1 MKSGKIVKIS
11 ACAAAGLVVV
21 VLAAV
26 MLGNSAA
33 RESNAVPQSG
43 ETSYEESYQAYL
55 SEAGYEG
62 TLSQEVIEVDLED
75 YETSQD
81 MEAYPGEQGIVTED
95 SGWIQWNFKV
105 GKSGFYNLKLGYIPL
120 PGTTS
125 DIQRKIAI
133 DGGIPY
139 EALSQVV
146 ISRYWT
152 DGDIRVKNDNEIRP
166 ESLELYGQQEWFVE
180 DYQRRNNA
188 PLIFYLEAG
197 SHTISFEVIKEPLE
211 YTSLT
216 FCAQDAIPSYEE
228 AIGELKSKYAVYDGE
243 SLTGQAERKEGI
255 TRDIVKSSS
264 AINIQKN
271 YSDSNLEPYHPYHIL
286 YNTIGASDWSKP
298 GDSLTWVVEVE
309 KEGLYELTL
318 KARQNRNRGV
328 TSYRRLYI
336 NGTVPYE
343 EMLSVGFSFQ
353 SGMNNYTLADEN
365 GEPYLFHLNAGTNTI
380 TFEDVMGPMGGIVT
394 RVEESMGELNSRY
407 LEVVQLTGQ
416 APSKFIDYEIVK
428 NIPGFSDSMEEQG
441 RILREIVDEIVTIT
455 GEKGEN
461 TTLLEKMALEAEGLA
476 ADPESVTEELG
487 QLKGNI
493 SALGTWLVNVA
504 DMPLEVDYLVLSAPG
519 ARLPEAQDSFF
530 AGLKNGTIR
539 FFSTFFVKNSQISE
553 EEGGSDSIKVW
564 LASYGKEHAQ
574 MIQNMV
580 DETFTPQT
588 NISVN
593 LQLIPVDVVL
603 RAALAGNGPDVV
615 IVLSQTT
622 MQDFAMRDAVLDLSK
637 MEGFGEATERFYQS
651 TLDSA
656 SFQGGIYGIP
666 EQATYMMLFTRDDI
680 LGELGLEVPATW
692 TELLEMIPELQKNN
706 YNLYI
711 PNVQQTE
718 NSLIATTIDYNMHL
732 YQSMVMQNG
741 GDVYRG
747 EGNDYGIESGL
758 NSDAATEAFKDY
770 TDFYVSYG
778 LDVQMDFANR
788 FRTGEVPVGIINYT
802 LFNAL
807 EIFAPEIKGQWSF
820 HPIPGVEQADGSVDN
835 TFVVDTIQ
843 SVIMSA
849 TKNPEDSWE
858 FVKWWTSTESQLG
871 FANSLESLMGT
882 SARYAAADPE
892 VLKQLPWSN
901 AELESLLGQ
910 FEHTAGLPAVPGN
923 YMTTRMVQYAFNDT
937 VADNANPRETLYLN
951 IKDIDEE
958 LTRKRKE
965 MHLSTTEPQGTEN
978 PAGGESREDGEGAFL
993 AEERRNQDE
1002 R

>member
-11 ACAAAGLVVV
+11 ACIAVGLAVVI
-21 VLAAV
+21 LAAV
-26 MLGNSAA
+26 MLGNSTVQ
-33 RESNAVPQSG
+33 EPNAVPQSG
-43 ETSYEESYQAYL
+43 EASYEESYQAYL
-55 SEAGYEG
+55 SDAGFDG
-62 TLSQEVIEVDLED
+62 TLSPEVVEVNLED

-81 MEAYPGEQGIVTED
+81 MEAYPGGQGIVTED
-95 SGWIQWNFKV
+95 NGWIRWNFKV
-105 GKSGFYNLKLGYIPL
+105 GKSGFYNLKLGYIPI

-133 DGGIPY
+133 DGEIPY

-152 DGDIRVKNDNEIRP
+152 DSGIQVKNGNEIRP
-166 ESLELYGQQEWFVE
+166 ESLEVYGQREWFVE

-197 SHTISFEVIKEPLE
+197 SHTISFEVVKEPLE
-211 YTSLT
+211 FTSLV
-216 FCAQDAIPSYEE
+216 FCAQPSIPSYKE
-228 AIGELKSKYAVYDGE
+228 AIGELKNRYAVYSGE
-243 SLTGQAERKEGI
+243 ILKGQAEREEGI
-255 TRDIVKSSS
+255 TVDIVKSSS

-271 YSDSNLEPYHPYHIL
+271 YSDSCLEPYHPYHIL

-298 GDSLTWVVEVE
+298 GDSISWVVEVE
-309 KEGLYELTL
+309 QEGLYELTL
-318 KARQNRNRGV
+318 KGRQNRKRGV
-328 TSYRRLYI
+328 TSYRRLYV
-336 NGTVPYE
+336 NGVVPYE
-343 EMLSVGFSFQ
+343 EMSSLGFSFQ

-365 GEPYLFHLNAGTNTI
+365 GEPYLFHLNAGRNTI
-380 TFEDVMGPMGGIVT
+380 TFENVMGPMGGIIT
-394 RVEESMGELNSRY
+394 RVEESMSELNRLY

-428 NIPGFSDSMEEQG
+428 NIPGFAESMEEQG
-441 RILREIVDEIVTIT
+441 KILHEIVDEIVAIT

-461 TTLLEKMALEAEGLA
+461 TTLLEKMAMQTEGLA

-519 ARLPEAQDSFF
+519 AKLPDAQDSFF
-530 AGLKNGTIR
+530 AGVKNGTVR

-564 LASYGKEHAQ
+564 LASYGREQAQ
-574 MIQNMV
+574 MIQNMIE
-580 DETFTPQT
+580 ETFTPQT
-588 NISVN
+588 DISVN

-615 IVLSQTT
+615 IGLSQAT
-622 MQDFAMRDAVLDLSK
+622 MQDFAMREAVLDLSK
-637 MEGFGEATERFYQS
+637 MEGFEEATSRFCKS
-651 TLDSA
+651 TLDSS
-656 SFQGGIYGIP
+656 SFQGGTYGIP
-666 EQATYMMLFTRDDI
+666 EQATFMMLFTRDDI
-680 LGELGLEVPATW
+680 LSELGLKAPATW
-692 TELLEMIPELQKNN
+692 TELLKMIPELQKNN

-718 NSLIATTIDYNMHL
+718 NSLIGTSIDYNMHL

-747 EGNDYGIESGL
+747 DGNDYGIESGL
-758 NSDAATEAFKDY
+758 DSDEAMEAFKDY

-807 EIFAPEIKGQWSF
+807 EIFAPEIKGRWSF

-835 TFVVDTIQ
+835 TFVVDTVQ

-849 TKNPEDSWE
+849 NKNTEDSWE
-858 FVKWWTSTESQLG
+858 FVKWWTSTEAQLS
-871 FANSLESLMGT
+871 FANALESLMGT

-901 AELESLLGQ
+901 AELLSLLGQ
-910 FEHTAGLPAVPGN
+910 FEHTAGLPAAPGN

-937 VADNANPRETLYLN
+937 VSDNANPRETLYLN
-951 IKDIDEE
+951 IKDINEE

-965 MHLSTTEPQGTEN
+965 LHLSTLDTADN
-978 PAGGESREDGEGAFL
+978 FM
-993 AEERRNQDE
+993 AEERGDQDG

>member
-1 MKSGKIVKIS
+1 MKSGKILKIS
-11 ACAAAGLVVV
+11 VCIAAGLAVVF
-21 VLAAV
+21 LAAV

-33 RESNAVPQSG
+33 GEPNAVPQWG
-43 ETSYEESYQAYL
+43 EASYEESYQAYL
-55 SEAGYEG
+55 SEAGYDG
-62 TLSQEVIEVDLED
+62 TLSQEAIEVDLED
-75 YETSQD
+75 YETSPD
-81 MEAYPGEQGIVTED
+81 MVAYAGEQGIVTED
-95 SGWIQWNFKV
+95 SGWIRWSFKV

-133 DGGIPY
+133 DGEIPY

-146 ISRYWT
+146 VSRYWT
-152 DGDIRVKNDNEIRP
+152 DGEIGVKNDNEIRP
-166 ESLELYGQQEWFVE
+166 ESLELYSPQEWFVE

-188 PLIFYLEAG
+188 PLVFYLEAG
-197 SHTISFEVIKEPLE
+197 THTISFEVIKEPLE

-216 FCAQDAIPSYEE
+216 FCAQAPIPSYEE

-243 SLTGQAERKEGI
+243 TLKGQAERREGI
-255 TRDIVKSSS
+255 TKEIVKSSS

-309 KEGLYELTL
+309 KEGLYELTM

-328 TSYRRLYI
+328 TSYRRLYV
-336 NGTVPYE
+336 NGVVPYE
-343 EMLSVGFSFQ
+343 EMLSIGFAFQ

-365 GEPYLFHLNAGTNTI
+365 GEPYLFYLKAGTNTI
-380 TFEDVMGPMGGIVT
+380 TFEDVMGPMGGIIT
-394 RVEESMGELNSRY
+394 QVEESMGELNRLY
-407 LEVVQLTGQ
+407 LEVVRLTGQ
-416 APSKFIDYEIVK
+416 SPSKFIDYEIAK
-428 NIPGFSDSMEEQG
+428 NIPGFADSMEEQG
-441 RILREIVDEIVTIT
+441 KILQETVDRIVAIT

-461 TTLLEKMALEAEGLA
+461 TTLLEKMAVEAENLA
-476 ADPESVTEELG
+476 EDPESVTEELG

-504 DMPLEVDYLVLSAPG
+504 DMPLEVDYLALSAPG
-519 ARLPEAQDSFF
+519 AKLPKAQDSFF
-530 AGLKNGTIR
+530 AGVKNGTVR

-553 EEGGSDSIKVW
+553 ETGGSDSIKVW

-588 NISVN
+588 GISVN

-615 IVLSQTT
+615 IGLGQTT
-622 MQDFAMRDAVLDLSK
+622 MQDFAMREAVLDLSK
-637 MEGFGEATERFYQS
+637 MDGFEETTERFYQS
-651 TLDSA
+651 TLDTA
-656 SFQGGIYGIP
+656 SFQGGTYGIP
-666 EQATYMMLFTRDDI
+666 EQATFMMLFTRDDI
-680 LGELGLEVPATW
+680 LEELGLEAPATW

-706 YNLYI
+706 YNLYV

-718 NSLIATTIDYNMHL
+718 NSLIGTSIDYNMHL

-758 NSDAATEAFKDY
+758 NSDEATEAFKDY

-778 LDVQMDFANR
+778 LDVQLDFANR

-820 HPIPGVEQADGSVDN
+820 HPIPGVEQEDGSIDN
-835 TFVVDTIQ
+835 TFVVDTVQ

-849 TKNPEDSWE
+849 SRNPKDSWE
-858 FVKWWTSTESQLG
+858 FVKWWTGTETQLS

-951 IKDIDEE
+951 IKDINEE

-965 MHLSTTEPQGTEN
+965 LHLSTLEPQEADTSGE
-978 PAGGESREDGEGAFL
+978 ESRGEGDGISL
-993 AEERRNQDE
+993 AEERRDQDE